1 MPVRCLGGSG
11 MTKIWKGLLLIAVLI
26 IVTGMAVAAGENKDP
41 YVIGAFVSASGPNAP
56 LGVPERDTL
65 MMVEQ
70 MINKKGGIN
79 GHPLKVII
87 EDDASDNTSAVKAA
101 KKLIE
106 QDKVCAIIG
115 GSGTGPSL
123 AVAPIAESVGVTQ
136 ISMAAGIAITNPIK
150 KWVFRVAPMD
160 SIVVAELFS
169 YFKTKNISKFAIIY
183 DSNAFGVSGRDQLKQ
198 LAPKYKMTIT
208 AEESFA
214 SKDTDMTV
222 QLTKIRTTGA
232 QAIICWGTNPGPA
245 QVVKSAQLLGI
256 TIPLF
261 MSHGVANQAFID
273 QAGPAADGVTLAAV
287 KLIVAG
293 QLPGSD
299 PQKKVLKDYADAF
312 QKQYGRSADHYGG
325 HAWDALNIIVQA
337 LQKAGNDRAKLRD
350 EIEKTVNFSGIG
362 GVFNYSPANHDGLKK
377 SCTMIKIVKGKWTL
391 LKK

>member
-1 MPVRCLGGSG
+1 MGGNG
-11 MTKIWKGLLLIAVLI
+11 MSKIYKGIWLIFVLI
-26 IVTGMAVAAGENKDP
+26 IVTGIAMAAGESKAP
-41 YVIGAFVSASGPNAP
+41 YVVGAFVSASGPNAP

-65 MMVEQ
+65 AMVEQ
-70 MINKKGGIN
+70 LINKKGGIN

-87 EDDASDNTSAVKAA
+87 EDDASDNTGAVKAA

-106 QDKVCAIIG
+106 QDNVCAIIG

-123 AVAPIAESVGVTQ
+123 AVAPIAESAGVAQ
-136 ISMAAGIAITNPIK
+136 MSMAAGIAITNPIK

-160 SIVVAELFS
+160 AIVVAKLFD

-183 DSNAFGVSGRDQLKQ
+183 DSNAFGVSGRDQLKL
-198 LAPKYKMTIT
+198 LAPKYNMTVA

-232 QAIICWGTNPGPA
+232 QAIVCWGTNPGPA
-245 QVVKSAQLLGI
+245 QVAKSAQLLGI
-256 TIPLF
+256 TTPLF

-287 KLIVAG
+287 KLIVAD
-293 QLPGSD
+293 QLAGSD
-299 PQKKVLKDYADAF
+299 PQKKVLKAYAEAF

-337 LQKAGNDRAKLRD
+337 LRKVGDDRTKLRD

-362 GVFNYSPANHDGLKK
+362 GIFNYSPVNHDGLKE

-391 LKK
+391 LGK

>member
-1 MPVRCLGGSG
+1 MNQFF
-11 MTKIWKGLLLIAVLI
+11 KGLILLAVLI
-26 IVTGMAVAAGENKDP
+26 FAAGMAIAAGDSKAP
-41 YVIGAFVSASGPNAP
+41 YVVGAFVSASGPNAP

-65 MMVEQ
+65 IMVEE

-87 EDDASDNTSAVKAA
+87 EDDASDNTNAVKAA

-123 AVAPIAESVGVTQ
+123 AVVPIAESAGVTQ
-136 ISMAAGIAITNPIK
+136 ISMAAGIAITSPIK

-160 SIVVAELFS
+160 AIVVTKMLD
-169 YFKTKNISKFAIIY
+169 YFKTKKISKFAVIY
-183 DSNAFGVSGRDQLKQ
+183 DSNAFGSSGRDQLKL
-198 LAPKYKMTIT
+198 LAPKYNMTIV

-214 SKDTDMTV
+214 SRDTDMTV

-232 QAIICWGTNPGPA
+232 QAIVCWGTNPGPA
-245 QVVKSAQLLGI
+245 QVAKNVQQLGI

-261 MSHGVANQAFID
+261 MGHGVANQSFID
-273 QAGPAADGVTLAAV
+273 QAGSAADGVTLAAV
-287 KLIVAG
+287 KLIVAD
-293 QLPGSD
+293 QLPDSD
-299 PQKKVLKDYADAF
+299 PQKKVLKAYAEAY
-312 QKQYGRSADHYGG
+312 QKKYGRPGDHYGG

-337 LQKAGNDRAKLRD
+337 LHKVGNNRAKLRD
-350 EIEKTVNFSGIG
+350 QIEKTTNFSGIG
-362 GVFNYSPANHDGLKK
+362 GVFNYSPVDHDGLKE
-377 SCTMIKIVKGKWTL
+377 SCVMIKIVKGKWTL

>member
-1 MPVRCLGGSG
+1 MGKLS
-11 MTKIWKGLLLIAVLI
+11 KGLLLFAVLVFI
-26 IVTGMAVAAGENKDP
+26 TGMAIAAGESKAP
-41 YVIGAFVSASGPNAP
+41 YVVGAFVSSSGPNAP

-65 MMVEQ
+65 LMVEE
-70 MINKKGGIN
+70 MINQKGGIN

-87 EDDASDNTSAVKAA
+87 EDDASDNTNAVKAA

-106 QDKVCAIIG
+106 QDNVCAIIG
-115 GSGTGPSL
+115 GTGTGPSL
-123 AVAPIAESVGVTQ
+123 AVAPISENAGVAQ
-136 ISMAAGIAITNPIK
+136 MSMAAGVAITNPIK

-160 SIVVAELFS
+160 SIVAGRLLD
-169 YFKTKNISKFAIIY
+169 YFKTKNISKFAVIY
-183 DSNAFGVSGRDQLKQ
+183 DSNAFGSSGRDQLKL
-198 LAPKYKMTIT
+198 LAPKYNMTIV

-222 QLTKIRTTGA
+222 QLTKIRTTNA
-232 QAIICWGTNPGPA
+232 QAIVCWGTNPGPA
-245 QVVKSAQLLGI
+245 QVAKNVQQLGI

-287 KLIVAG
+287 KLIVAD

-299 PQKKVLKDYADAF
+299 PQKKVLKAYAEAF
-312 QKQYGRSADHYGG
+312 QLKYGRSADHYGG

-337 LQKAGNDRAKLRD
+337 LRKAGDNRAKLRD
-350 EIEKTVNFSGIG
+350 EIEKTTNFSGIG
-362 GVFNYSPANHDGLKK
+362 GVFNYAPDNHDGLKE